1 MPGVFAVRTGEAAA
15 RRSSSKRV
23 GSLGKQV
30 GQRVGHGVERVAGD
44 AAPGRDVDGDARGVP
59 RQPVDLA
66 VDVAPF
72 DPVERVFA
80 RPRSWTGQVRMLE
93 FSREMIV

>member
-1 MPGVFAVRTGEAAA
+1 MPGVFAVRTGGGEAFELEV
-15 RRSSSKRV
+15 R

-59 RQPVDLA
+59 RQPP
-66 VDVAPF
+66 APL
-72 DPVERVFA
+72 V
-80 RPRSWTGQVRMLE
+80 TGQVRMLE

>member
-1 MPGVFAVRTGEAAA
+1 MPGVFAVRTGAVGGEAFELEA
-15 RRSSSKRV
+15 R

-30 GQRVGHGVERVAGD
+30 GQRVGRGVERVAGD

-72 DPVERVFA
+72 DPVERVSA
-80 RPRSWTGQVRMLE
+80 RPARDGAG
-93 FSREMIV
+93 